1 MDSHFPSA
9 ASVSA
14 NVTVRQKDVDV
25 RINAIAAPHHGGCA
39 VSLTGQGNAA
49 LTLFRG
55 ETAQAFRF
63 IVWTTVP
70 TVRAGV
76 LVGVALVF
84 LGTSLVFRVGH
95 SAAYADEA
103 SLARIAQHYPLRI
116 LTDQL
121 PDLPAAVARL
131 GLDSHP
137 PSDLQR
143 EPPQPGL

>member
-1 MDSHFPSA
+1 MSGSMGSQPL
-9 ASVSA
+9 
-14 NVTVRQKDVDV
+14 
-25 RINAIAAPHHGGCA
+25 HHGGCA

-55 ETAQAFRF
+55 ETAHAFRF

-121 PDLPAAVARL
+121 PDRPAAVARL

-143 EPPQPGL
+143 EPPQLGL